1 MNGRNTGIDL
11 LRAVA
16 ILTVIANHWVLS
28 YLSAPTGAPWDE
40 ALRRVGGHG
49 FYGVTLFFVLSGF
62 LITRT
67 TMAREPDLFRLS
79 LRGFYLRR
87 IARIQPLFVL
97 AAAFGAAMLLAG
109 DPSSHPFQDA
119 YRNPQADFTGEFWIS
134 LFSFTNN
141 WERIL
146 RDGYWGLHWDVMWS
160 LAIEEQ
166 FYLGFPLLVLWAAG
180 KRRLYAALGAIV
192 ALGITTRVI
201 GSALHWGFLA
211 RDMNS
216 LVCFDTLALG
226 VLLALLG
233 ERLPHGRRVALGS
246 IGIGALLIAYAFY
259 HGGVAALIAGACL
272 FVHGAAHAAVFAG
285 RIWRAIARIGQ
296 LSYGM
301 YLIQATA
308 IFLASPWLGRLP
320 FLAGYALIVAVA
332 WAIAE
337 ISFRCYETPMNAWIR
352 GGRRP
357 ARTLA
362 ERPLPAPRGEG

>member
-1 MNGRNTGIDL
+1 MNGRNIGIDL

-16 ILTVIANHWVLS
+16 ILTVMANHWVLS
-28 YLSAPTGAPWDE
+28 YLSSPSAAPGDE
-40 ALRRVGGHG
+40 LLRRIGGHG

-87 IARIQPLFVL
+87 IARIQPLFLL
-97 AAAFGAAMLLAG
+97 AVGFGAAMLLAG

-119 YRNPQADFTGEFWIS
+119 YRNPQAPFTGEFWVS

-146 RDGYWGLHWDVMWS
+146 RNGYWGLHWDVMWS

-166 FYLGFPLLVLWAAG
+166 FYLGFPLLVLWAG
-180 KRRLYAALGAIV
+180 RRRLYAALAAIV
-192 ALGITTRVI
+192 VLGIATRIV
-201 GSALHWGFLA
+201 GSAMHWGFLA

-233 ERLPHGRRVALGS
+233 ERLPHGKRVARAS
-246 IGIGALLIAYAFY
+246 IAIGAMLIAYAFY
-259 HGGVAALIAGACL
+259 HGGVAPLIIGACL
-272 FVHGAAHAAVFAG
+272 FIHGAAHIDIFRG
-285 RIWRAIARIGQ
+285 RGWRAIARIGQ

-308 IFLASPWLGRLP
+308 IFLASPWLGQLP
-320 FLAGYALIVAVA
+320 FPLGYALIVALA

-337 ISFRCYETPMNAWIR
+337 ISFRYYEAPMNAWIR
-352 GGRRP
+352 GERQP
-357 ARTLA
+357 AQTLA
-362 ERPLPAPRGEG
+362 

>member
-1 MNGRNTGIDL
+1 MNGRNIGIDL

-28 YLSAPTGAPWDE
+28 YLSKPSAAWGDE
-40 ALRRVGGHG
+40 IFRRIGGHG

-67 TMAREPDLFRLS
+67 TMKREPDLFRLS
-79 LRGFYLRR
+79 LRGFYWRR
-87 IARIQPLFVL
+87 IARIQPLFLL
-97 AAAFGAAMLLAG
+97 AVAFGAVMLLTG

-119 YRNPQADFTGEFWIS
+119 YRNPKTDFTGEFWVS

-166 FYLGFPLLVLWAAG
+166 FYLGFPLLILWAG
-180 KRRLYAALGAIV
+180 RQRRLYAALAAIV
-192 ALGITTRVI
+192 ALGIATRTL
-201 GSALHWGFLA
+201 GDALHWSFLA

-233 ERLPHGRRVALGS
+233 DRLPHGARVTRCC
-246 IGIGALLIAYAFY
+246 IGIGAVLIGYAFY
-259 HGGVAALIAGACL
+259 HGGVAPLIIGACL
-272 FVHGAAHAAVFAG
+272 FIHGAAYADVFTG
-285 RIWRAIARIGQ
+285 WIWRSVARIGA

-301 YLIQATA
+301 YLLQATA
-308 IFLASPWLGRLP
+308 IYLASPWLGQLP
-320 FLAGYALIVAVA
+320 FLIGYALIVAIA

-337 ISFRCYETPMNAWIR
+337 ISFRFYEAPMNLWLR
-352 GGRRP
+352 GGRQP
-357 ARTLA
+357 AQELA
-362 ERPLPAPRGEG
+362 

>member
-1 MNGRNTGIDL
+1 MTSRNTGIDL

-28 YLSAPTGAPWDE
+28 YLAAPSAAPWDE
-40 ALRRVGGHG
+40 VLRRIGGHG

-87 IARIQPLFVL
+87 IARIQPLFLL
-97 AAAFGAAMLLAG
+97 AVAFGAAMLLTG

-119 YRNPQADFTGEFWIS
+119 YRNPHANFTGEFWAS

-166 FYLGFPLLVLWAAG
+166 FYLGFPLLILWAG
-180 KRRLYAALGAIV
+180 RQRRLHRALAAIV
-192 ALGITTRVI
+192 ALGIATRII

-233 ERLPHGRRVALGS
+233 DRLPHGKRVALGGIT
-246 IGIGALLIAYAFY
+246 IGGMLIAYAFY
-259 HGGVAALIAGACL
+259 HGGVAALIIGACL
-272 FVHGAAHAAVFAG
+272 FVHGAAHAEIFNG
-285 RIWRAIARIGQ
+285 WIWRAIARIGQ

-301 YLIQATA
+301 YLLQATA
-308 IFLASPWLGRLP
+308 IYLASPWLARLP
-320 FLAGYALIVAVA
+320 FLIGYALIVAVA

-337 ISFRCYETPMNAWIR
+337 ISFRYYEAPMNAWLR
-352 GGRRP
+352 GGRRQP
-357 ARTLA
+357 AQELA
-362 ERPLPAPRGEG
+362 

>member
-1 MNGRNTGIDL
+1 MNGRNIGIDL

-16 ILTVIANHWVLS
+16 ILTVIANHWGLS
-28 YLSAPTGAPWDE
+28 YLSAPANTPWDHVL
-40 ALRRVGGHG
+40 ASIGGHG

-87 IARIQPLFVL
+87 IARIQPLFLLAVL
-97 AAAFGAAMLLAG
+97 FGAAMLLIG

-119 YRNPQADFTGEFWIS
+119 YRNPHAQFTGEFWAS

-166 FYLGFPLLVLWAAG
+166 FYLGFPLLILWAG
-180 KRRLYAALGAIV
+180 RRRRLYAALGAIV
-192 ALGITTRVI
+192 ALGLATRIT

-226 VLLALLG
+226 VLLALVG
-233 ERLPHGRRVALGS
+233 DRLPHGRRVTLPCLALG
-246 IGIGALLIAYAFY
+246 AAMIAYAFY
-259 HGGVAALIAGACL
+259 HGGVAWLIVGALL
-272 FVHGAAHAAVFAG
+272 FIHGAAYAEIFTNW
-285 RIWRAIARIGQ
+285 IWRAIARIGA

-308 IFLASPWLGRLP
+308 IYLASPWLGQLP
-320 FLAGYALIVAVA
+320 FVIGYALIVAIA

-337 ISFRCYETPMNAWIR
+337 VSFRMYEAPMNAWIR

-357 ARTLA
+357 ARKLA
-362 ERPLPAPRGEG
+362 

>member
-1 MNGRNTGIDL
+1 MTGRNIGIDL

-28 YLSAPTGAPWDE
+28 YLAKPSAAPWDE
-40 ALRRVGGHG
+40 ILRRVGGHG

-87 IARIQPLFVL
+87 IARIQPLFLL
-97 AAAFGAAMLLAG
+97 AVVFGAAMLLTG
-109 DPSSHPFQDA
+109 DPASHSFQDA
-119 YRNPQADFTGEFWIS
+119 YRNPQATFSGEFWVS

-146 RDGYWGLHWDVMWS
+146 RNGYWGLHWDVMWS

-166 FYLGFPLLVLWAAG
+166 FYLGFPLLILWAG
-180 KRRLYAALGAIV
+180 RKRRLYAALAAIV
-192 ALGITTRVI
+192 VLGIGTRTA
-201 GSALHWGFLA
+201 GDALHWAFLA

-233 ERLPHGRRVALGS
+233 EHLPHGKRVAQAC
-246 IGIGALLIAYAFY
+246 IGIGAVLIGYAFY
-259 HGGVAALIAGACL
+259 HGGVAWLIVGACL
-272 FVHGAAHAAVFAG
+272 FVHGAAHAESFGAWA
-285 RIWRAIARIGQ
+285 WRAIARIGQ

-308 IFLASPWLGRLP
+308 IYLASPWLGRLP
-320 FLAGYALIVAVA
+320 FLLGYALIVAIA
-332 WAIAE
+332 WGIAE
-337 ISFRCYETPMNAWIR
+337 LSFRYYETPMNVWLR
-352 GGRRP
+352 GGRP
-357 ARTLA
+357 ARKLA
-362 ERPLPAPRGEG
+362 

>member
-1 MNGRNTGIDL
+1 MTGRNIGIDL

-28 YLSAPTGAPWDE
+28 YLSKPSAAWGDE
-40 ALRRVGGHG
+40 VLRRIGGHG

-67 TMAREPDLFRLS
+67 TMKREPDLFRLS

-87 IARIQPLFVL
+87 IARIQPLFLL
-97 AAAFGAAMLLAG
+97 AVAFGAAMLLIG

-119 YRNPQADFTGEFWIS
+119 YHNPTADFTGEFWTS

-166 FYLGFPLLVLWAAG
+166 FYLGFPLLILWAG
-180 KRRLYAALGAIV
+180 SKRRLYAALTSIV
-192 ALGITTRVI
+192 VLGIATRI
-201 GSALHWGFLA
+201 AGDALKWGFLA

-233 ERLPHGRRVALGS
+233 ERLPRGQRVVLS
-246 IGIGALLIAYAFY
+246 CLGIGAVLIGYAFY
-259 HGGVAALIAGACL
+259 HGGVAPLIVGACL
-272 FVHGAAHAAVFAG
+272 FIHGAAYADIFEGWGWH
-285 RIWRAIARIGQ
+285 AIARIGA

-308 IFLASPWLGRLP
+308 IYLVSPWLGQLP
-320 FLAGYALIVAVA
+320 FLAGFAAIVAVA

-337 ISFRCYETPMNAWIR
+337 VSFRYYEAPMNTWLR
-352 GGRRP
+352 GGLRP
-357 ARTLA
+357 ATELA
-362 ERPLPAPRGEG
+362 